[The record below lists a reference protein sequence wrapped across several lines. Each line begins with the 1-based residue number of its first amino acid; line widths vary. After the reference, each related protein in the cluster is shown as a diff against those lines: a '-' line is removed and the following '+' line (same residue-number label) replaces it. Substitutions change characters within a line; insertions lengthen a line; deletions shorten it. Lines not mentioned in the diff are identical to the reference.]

1 MKTMS
6 NGMFGTKIV
15 DWCTN
20 AIRSSFLGVQ
30 VGRTKGG
37 DYVYYLM
44 LKHSIA
50 ISCFVLLCQY
60 RDGDTRVLL
69 LRGINGR
76 LIFVGIV
83 CGVYMQGTASKTS
96 FKV

>member
-1 MKTMS
+1 MECLEPKSLIGAPMQFDPRFW
-6 NGMFGTKIV
+6 GFKLEEQRAGTTFTICIETF
-15 DWCTN
+15 DCYN
-20 AIRSSFLGVQ
+20 
-30 VGRTKGG
+30 
-37 DYVYYLM
+37 
-44 LKHSIA
+44 
-50 ISCFVLLCQY
+50 LLCIGLSVY